1 MPAST
6 PLAASLLSAVMSAA
20 GVADCAKESGETATA
35 YVTHGFA
42 VRELK
47 LYDGTRVAVAVSHDP
62 CLAHNAVNRVLVYA
76 RMPGGGYRIA
86 LDDYGFPD
94 NVQASSDGTVTLA
107 SHETVEIVD
116 EATYVWNGTRYVFSP
131 ERSHRNDVAVGQDRP
146 YAERVAFARGTSFA
160 VLAGSIAGGFGD
172 DYEFEAN
179 AGQRVTIQMRG
190 GFSKNLRFDVYRDRA
205 GDRSPQELTT
215 LNSPRTWS
223 AVLPASGTWKLDV
236 YGVDTMDR
244 ETTEPY
250 SLVLTI
256 RG

>member
-1 MPAST
+1 M
-6 PLAASLLSAVMSAA
+6 
-20 GVADCAKESGETATA
+20 
-35 YVTHGFA
+35 
-42 VRELK
+42 
-47 LYDGTRVAVAVSHDP
+47 SHDP

-76 RMPGGGYRIA
+76 RMRGGAYRLV

-94 NVQASSDGTVTLA
+94 NVRASRDGTVTMA

-116 EATYVWNGTRYVFSP
+116 EATYVWNGSRYVFSP
-131 ERSHRNDVAVGQDRP
+131 ERSHRYDVAVGQDRP
-146 YAERVAFARGTSFA
+146 YAVRAAFARGATSA

-179 AGQRVTIQMRG
+179 AGQRITIQIRG
-190 GFSKNLRFDVYRDRA
+190 GSSKNLRFDVYRDRP
-205 GDRSPQELTT
+205 GERNPQELT
-215 LNSPRTWS
+215 LLSSSRTWS

-236 YGVDTMDR
+236 YGADRMDR
-244 ETTEPY
+244 ETTAPY